1 MMVYGQQSQQGSDGG
16 PGRNGEDDDDNRNA
30 TRPTINV
37 TAINNTAIVA
47 LDDLE
52 ELVISFESNVNI
64 TRRSI
69 ITDLE
74 AIQLAFQ
81 NIQGNLSGIIPS
93 IQDEVSIR

>member
-1 MMVYGQQSQQGSDGG
+1 M
-16 PGRNGEDDDDNRNA
+16 
-30 TRPTINV
+30 

-52 ELVISFESNVNI
+52 ELLTSLESNGTI